1 MVKPRLPIEIE
12 ELYYLP
18 HEIVRLIHSFVPH
31 LPKRKDRSPSYDR
44 ELIHI
49 QKKKHKTASP
59 MYLKDLDDFVLD

>member
-12 ELYYLP
+12 ERYYLP
-18 HEIVRLIHSFVPH
+18 HEIVKLIQSFVPH
-31 LPKRKDRSPSYDR
+31 FPKPKERSPSYDR

-49 QKKKHKTASP
+49 QKKKHKPASP